1 MLLLTKYF
9 QSQAMTD
16 RVVELRSAYLAGR
29 AEELTVGVETNPNL
43 EDWFSDKYTPH
54 RDSAIERREE
64 RKAREV
70 LEGTS
75 EFKVPT
81 SIFERNVSPGLEK
94 TK

>member
-1 MLLLTKYF
+1 MWPLLAAYARTY
-9 QSQAMTD
+9 MPY
-16 RVVELRSAYLAGR
+16 VVMPAAFV
-29 AEELTVGVETNPNL
+29 VGFIGYNL
-43 EDWFSDKYTPH
+43 EDWVSDKYTPH

-81 SIFERNVSPGLEK
+81 SIFERNVLPGLEK

>member
-1 MLLLTKYF
+1 MWPLLAAYTRTY
-9 QSQAMTD
+9 MPY
-16 RVVELRSAYLAGR
+16 VVMPAAFV
-29 AEELTVGVETNPNL
+29 VGFIGYNL
-43 EDWFSDKYTPH
+43 EDWVSDKYTPH